1 MNLVG
6 TPSEPCPASDEV
18 GRANAAMDQLEKII
32 SRLDKG
38 EGLLAEEY
46 LRIFEAHPNGGG
58 GEGGLKL
65 KQLNILA
72 EMAPRVI
79 VLDVDS
85 LDRADVPTLV
95 ERHLM
100 PMGRRSV
107 VLLLS
112 GSVPERKRRR
122 SSTTADAAG
131 RQYTGSGWGGRINF
145 QFNNK
150 KQPLIAKATG
160 KWTGRSGPEKNVSI
174 LPDVPAPI
182 GAFLSTG

>member
-1 MNLVG
+1 M
-6 TPSEPCPASDEV
+6 S
-18 GRANAAMDQLEKII
+18 
-32 SRLDKG
+32 
-38 EGLLAEEY
+38 AEEY

-58 GEGGLKL
+58 GEGGLV
-65 KQLNILA
+65 QLNILA

-100 PMGRRSV
+100 PTGRRSV

-112 GSVPERKRRR
+112 GSVPEKKRRR

-131 RQYTGSGWGGRINF
+131 SQYTGSGWGGRINF
-145 QFNNK
+145 QINSK
-150 KQPLIAKATG
+150 KQPLIAKTTG
-160 KWTGRSGPEKNVSI
+160 KWTVRSGPSAEKKVSI

-182 GAFLSTG
+182 GSFLKYRVTAVC